1 MPQIGTLIPATSNW
15 AISGTLPTKATSQYL
30 GTLVSDPDVT
40 RAIVNSLLYSG
51 AAVVIMVLVGSS
63 IAYVVARRNI
73 PGRSVLDILA
83 TIPVAVPGI
92 ALAVGYFLL
101 FSSNFFRGSLLDPL
115 VDPALLMIFA
125 YSIRRLPFTTRSV
138 SAGLAQVDKS
148 LEESSM
154 NLGAN
159 RPTTFFKIVLP
170 LIIGHILG
178 GSILSFVYSMSEV
191 STSVTL
197 GALREDRVPITFFIS
212 QIVYGVA
219 AVGSVSI
226 GAALCVL
233 LMAVQITAMAIS
245 NFILKQKVAFLGV

>member
-1 MPQIGTLIPATSNW
+1 
-15 AISGTLPTKATSQYL
+15 
-30 GTLVSDPDVT
+30 
-40 RAIVNSLLYSG
+40 
-51 AAVVIMVLVGSS
+51 
-63 IAYVVARRNI
+63 
-73 PGRSVLDILA
+73 
-83 TIPVAVPGI
+83 
-92 ALAVGYFLL
+92 
-101 FSSNFFRGSLLDPL
+101 
-115 VDPALLMIFA
+115 
-125 YSIRRLPFTTRSV
+125 V

-178 GSILSFVYSMSEV
+178 GAILSFVYSMSEV

-245 NFILKQKVAFLGV
+245 NYILKQKVAFLGV